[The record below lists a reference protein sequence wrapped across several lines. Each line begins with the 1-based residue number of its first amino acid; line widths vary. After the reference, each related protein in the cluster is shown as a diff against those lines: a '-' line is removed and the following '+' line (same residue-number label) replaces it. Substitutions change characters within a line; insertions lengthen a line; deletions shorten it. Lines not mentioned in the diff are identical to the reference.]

1 MHISTETL
9 PKPTQRQLEF
19 QDLELGLF
27 IHYGLPTYTGY
38 DNRGQDSPG
47 EFKPQSV
54 DCDSWMAAAK
64 AMGAR
69 FAVLTTRHEEGFC
82 LWPTATTSY
91 SVASSPYRDGHGDVV
106 REFIDACDRHGV
118 VPCLYHPSM
127 HDAHHVF
134 QPGDP
139 ADWPDGFFTST
150 NKRLSDP
157 ARLDNFI
164 TMQRQQVRE
173 LLTNYGPI
181 RYLWLDHMTETHGI
195 IDATT
200 VTRFWDAIIE
210 EARRWQPECLL
221 LKCEIYLTATGMRGP
236 GSMEGGPRTRFGTRV
251 AERMCGSLF
260 GSRSPTLFMAPS
272 MSYGSPTQFSAGTGI
287 GMVSTT

>member
-221 LKCEIYLTATGMRGP
+221 LKCGDLFEPRRGCEDRGP
-236 GSMEGGPRTRFGTRV
+236 WRAGRVPALARVSPRGCVGVSSGADPRPCSWHRV
-251 AERMCGSLF
+251 CRMGVQHNFQRELA
-260 GSRSPTLFMAPS
+260 LEW
-272 MSYGSPTQFSAGTGI
+272 
-287 GMVSTT
+287 